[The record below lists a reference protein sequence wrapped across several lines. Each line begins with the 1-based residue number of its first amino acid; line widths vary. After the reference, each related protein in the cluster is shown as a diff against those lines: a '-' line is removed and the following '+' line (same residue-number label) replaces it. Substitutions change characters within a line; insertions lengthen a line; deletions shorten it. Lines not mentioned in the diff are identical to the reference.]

1 MQGSPIVTAGQ
12 LSSVQTV
19 RAILWAIAGMVV
31 FSLQDV
37 IIKWMSGDYPL
48 HEVVFLRTCFGL
60 GLTLI
65 IAHFEGGLKILKTRR
80 LSLHLLRGLFIVIC
94 NATYFT
100 ALATMAL
107 AEAMAIFFVAPLFI
121 TALSVPFL
129 GEHVGWR
136 RWLAVAG
143 GLCGVLLIV
152 QPSSSAFQWIAVLPL
167 FSALGYAAT
176 QLLTRRLGAT
186 DAASTMSFYIQLTLL
201 GFSLLMGLSIGD
213 GKLSGSGNPNLEFLV
228 RAWIWPELQDMGFF
242 ALSGCMVAVGGFA
255 VSQAYRTAAATT
267 VAPFEYLALPFAM
280 LWGFLIWGDFP
291 NTLAFAGIALIILAG
306 LVVILR
312 ERQKGQVLSSA
323 RPLTS
328 RHR

>member
-1 MQGSPIVTAGQ
+1 MTDGQ
-12 LSSVQTV
+12 ATSAQTV

-48 HEVVFLRTCFGL
+48 HEVVLLRTCFGL
-60 GLTLI
+60 LLTLV
-65 IAHFEGGLKILKTRR
+65 IAHVEGGLKILKTQR
-80 LSLHLLRGLFIVIC
+80 LPLHLLRGLFIVIC

-136 RWLAVAG
+136 RWLAVGAG
-143 GLCGVLLIV
+143 LVGVLLIV
-152 QPSSSAFQWIAVLPL
+152 QPTSNAFQWVAILPF

-176 QLLTRRLGAT
+176 QLLTRRLGTT
-186 DAASTMSFYIQLTLL
+186 DAASTMSFYIQL
-201 GFSLLMGLSIGD
+201 SLLCFSAVVGMILGD
-213 GKLSGSGNPNLEFLV
+213 GKFSGSGNPNLEFLV
-228 RAWIWPELQDMGFF
+228 RAWVWPQLNDLGLM

-255 VSQAYRTAAATT
+255 VSQAYRTAAATS

-291 NTLAFAGIALIILAG
+291 NVLAFGGIALIISGG

-312 ERQKGQVLSSA
+312 ERQKDHRLSTA
-323 RPLTS
+323 HPITS